1 MASVSLENNDQPFA
15 LLALTAADVAIML
28 RSGTMRVGARL
39 GNLSLEDV
47 SNDQVANPDFKKL
60 LAIEGSELADFSYET
75 FDPTDTEVFPGYNSA
90 VRLRTGSLKF
100 TFMEA
105 TVRNLYT
112 WALRFARL
120 KAVYDAASQAAV
132 NRAAEVTRMHYDVV
146 VKTPIVV
153 LPRDGVTSEDALVFR
168 LGEISA
174 KNEYLADAGDTTT
187 IDAGLRGINVTSDL
201 FVDGK
206 KTTLTMVDDVA
217 ITAAIRQIAKR
228 NDAHKADTEVK
239 TNMSDVKMSLTQRQ
253 YALLMSVLQSLPRAL
268 SDATEAATVESGT
281 VTPQPQTPS
290 ESTAETSVDLRPEL
304 SVSERIKG
312 NSELWTSLDV
322 QFAISSIALEVFT
335 EAAITLEDQKMHSI
349 ARFALVDTTLSMKQ
363 LNDGAMEAEFGL
375 STISFSSTRSGKTAF
390 RDIIPAVT
398 HGGKQIMM
406 QYTKS
411 GGPDGSALAIVT
423 VDSPKIILSVDPLAS
438 LLEFAVSPFKTE
450 DNAPPTHEQPEV
462 EVVELD
468 EEVSPKPASLSFRVE
483 VIQSTIMVLADD
495 ADPKSQAIQ
504 LHVKEIL
511 LSQQSIM
518 ALKVDQL
525 SMSFGRMDKM
535 HERVSFLDRLNIALS
550 LDTRQRGNEKLTSFD
565 IDIPDPIIFRA
576 SYSDIMLIVNIV
588 NKATAAATKAMSGGK
603 EPNSIES
610 KESRRTSIGGTS
622 SIAPRPSTVAKS
634 KPRRA
639 SVSTGRKSVDRAKV
653 IVSKEQVRVRL
664 KYADSSSK
672 RT

>member
-1 MASVSLENNDQPFA
+1 VIQLIDAVSLENNDQPFA

-39 GNLSLEDV
+39 GNLTLEDV
-47 SNDQVANPDFKKL
+47 TADQVANPAFKKL

-75 FDPTDTEVFPGYNSA
+75 YDATDEETFPGYNSA

-100 TFMEA
+100 TFME
-105 TVRNLYT
+105 TPVRNLYA
-112 WALRFARL
+112 WALKFARL
-120 KAVYDAASQAAV
+120 KAVYDAASQAAA
-132 NRAAEVTRMHYDVV
+132 NRAAEVTRMHYDIV
-146 VKTPIVV
+146 VKTPIVM
-153 LPRDGVTSEDALVFR
+153 LPRDGTTSEDALVFR

-174 KNEYLADAGDTTT
+174 KNEYLADIGDTTV

-201 FVDGK
+201 FVDGT

-217 ITAAIRQIAKR
+217 ITASVHQVAKR
-228 NDAHKADTEVK
+228 TDKHKADTVVK
-239 TNMSDVKMSLTQRQ
+239 TDMTDVKMSLTQRQ

-268 SDATEAATVESGT
+268 SDASEAAKVESGAT
-281 VTPQPQTPS
+281 TPVS
-290 ESTAETSVDLRPEL
+290 EASSSDDNETSVDLRPEL

-312 NSELWTSLDV
+312 NSDLWTSLDV
-322 QFAISSIALEVFT
+322 QFAVTSIALEVFT
-335 EAAITLEDQKMHSI
+335 EAAITLEDQKQHSI

-375 STISFSSTRSGKTAF
+375 KTISFSSTRSGKSAF

-411 GGPDGSALAIVT
+411 GGPNGTALAIAT
-423 VDSPKIILSVDPLAS
+423 IDSPKIVLSVDPLAA
-438 LLEFAVSPFKTE
+438 LLEFAVSPFKKDE
-450 DNAPPTHEQPEV
+450 SDAQPPQEEESVDLTIPET
-462 EVVELD
+462 D
-468 EEVSPKPASLSFRVE
+468 EVSPKQASLSFRIE
-483 VIQSTIMVLADD
+483 VIQSTILVLADD
-495 ADPKSQAIQ
+495 TDPKSQAIQ

-535 HERVSFLDRLNIALS
+535 HDRVSFLDRLNIALS
-550 LDTRQRGNEKLTSFD
+550 LETRQRGTEKLTSFD

-576 SYSDIMLIVNIV
+576 SYSDIMLIVDIV

-603 EPNSIES
+603 EQGAVEDS
-610 KESRRTSIGGTS
+610 KADRRTSVGGAS
-622 SIAPRPSTVAKS
+622 SIAPRPSSTAVTRS
-634 KPRRA
+634 KN
-639 SVSTGRKSVDRAKV
+639 RKSSISTRRRSTQGAKV
-653 IVSKEQVRVRL
+653 IVSKEQVRN
-664 KYADSSSK
+664 S
-672 RT
+672 